1 LIFSIYTTELA
12 MLIRRYATTVIASL
26 SILLIA
32 GAAGAAIPVELEVA
46 TDAGAPPGTMQEW
59 GRVLAEM
66 DLARLRLR
74 GRGRADEPS
83 LKITGEGASRRY
95 LVLGIINRR
104 GELLLPDGRFTQG
117 DAAQLKKHFA
127 DLPEVVEE
135 AAIERGRFGL
145 TKPGFEAL
153 FQDFSAPAPSSTK
166 GKPLAE
172 VIAVASRGLKT
183 PLEIDAA
190 ARAAIN
196 AAPPLDAELEG
207 MSRGT
212 ALALA
217 FRLAGLAMVPA
228 EPRGQPVTLRVV
240 PEGKNVQGWP
250 AGWQPAKVGRVVAP
264 AMYRFTVIEIEGY
277 TLARALAALEPHMTV
292 PLVFDQRVLTARKID
307 PATVNVKLPKG
318 KIYIRRAVERILSQ
332 GRLSGELRVDE
343 ADRLFYWITQFG
355 DDSPRAMK

>member
-1 LIFSIYTTELA
+1 MPALRQATIGLIAFALFLA
-12 MLIRRYATTVIASL
+12 AGVARASL
-26 SILLIA
+26 
-32 GAAGAAIPVELEVA
+32 PVELEVA

-74 GRGRADEPS
+74 GRGAADEPS
-83 LKITGEGASRRY
+83 LKTTGEGDSRRY

-117 DAAQLKKHFA
+117 DAAKLKKHFA
-127 DLPEVVEE
+127 QLPEAVEE

-145 TKPGFEAL
+145 TLPGFEAL
-153 FQDFSAPAPSSTK
+153 FNDFSAPVPSSTK

-172 VIAVASRGLKT
+172 VVAVASRGLKT

-190 ARAAIN
+190 AHAAIN

-217 FRLAGLAMVPA
+217 FRLAGLAMVPS
-228 EPRGQPVTLRVV
+228 EPRGQPVSLRVV
-240 PEGKNVQGWP
+240 AEGKQVQGWP
-250 AGWQPAKVGRVVAP
+250 VGWQPAEVGRVVAP

-277 TLARALAALEPHMTV
+277 TLARALTALEPHMTV
-292 PLVFDQRVLTARKID
+292 PFLFDQRVLAARKIY
-307 PATVNVKLPKG
+307 PATINVKLPKG
-318 KIYIRRAVERILSQ
+318 KIYIRRAVEKILSQ

>member
-1 LIFSIYTTELA
+1 
-12 MLIRRYATTVIASL
+12 MLICRYATPVLVSL
-26 SILLIA
+26 SILLA
-32 GAAGAAIPVELEVA
+32 TSTVRAALPVELEVA
-46 TDAGAPPGTMQEW
+46 TDVGAPPGTMQEW
-59 GRVLAEM
+59 GRVLADM

-83 LKITGEGASRRY
+83 IKTTGEGSSRRY
-95 LVLGIINRR
+95 LVLGIVNRR

-117 DAAQLKKHFA
+117 DAARLKKHFA
-127 DLPEVVEE
+127 SLPEVVEE

-145 TKPGFEAL
+145 TLPAFEAL
-153 FQDFSAPAPSSTK
+153 FADFEAPVPTSTK

-172 VIAVASRGLKT
+172 VVAVASRGLKT
-183 PLEIDAA
+183 PLTIDAA
-190 ARAAIN
+190 ARTAIN

-217 FRLAGLAMVPA
+217 LRLAGLTMVPS

-240 PEGKNVQGWP
+240 PEGEKAQGWP
-250 AGWQPAKVGRVVAP
+250 VGWQPAETGRVVAP

-277 TLARALAALEPHMTV
+277 TLARALTALEPHMTV
-292 PLVFDQRVLTARKID
+292 PLVLDQRVLAAREID
-307 PATVNVKLPKG
+307 PATINVKLPKG
-318 KIYIRRAVERILSQ
+318 KIYIRRAVDKILAQ

-355 DDSPRAMK
+355 NDSPRATK